1 MRCLR
6 RTVLG
11 LPCQTRWPQEN
22 QGSGRFAAVT
32 EAANDLVRTM
42 SEGGVTTVTLDD
54 GKVNA
59 LSPAMQ
65 AAVHAGLDVAEEA
78 GDAVLLVGREG
89 RFSAGYDLSLS
100 GDPEAFVDQ
109 VRTGFELCERLLA
122 FPDPVVIAATGHAI
136 AGGLFLLLSGDYRLA
151 ADGPYK
157 FTANEV
163 AIGLPIP
170 TAAVE
175 ICRQRLSP
183 AAFARA
189 IPLAEVFGP
198 DDVVAAGI
206 VERVVPADELLPAAL
221 EVAQRL
227 AGLDRNAHQIAKQR
241 TRGQALAAIRAAVEA
256 EFTT

>member
-1 MRCLR
+1 M
-6 RTVLG
+6 
-11 LPCQTRWPQEN
+11 
-22 QGSGRFAAVT
+22 S
-32 EAANDLVRTM
+32 DLVRSA
-42 SEGGVTTVTLDD
+42 SEGGVTAITMDD

-65 AAVHAGLDVAEEA
+65 QALHDALDGAEAA
-78 GDAVLLVGREG
+78 GDVVLLAGRDG

-122 FPDPVVIAATGHAI
+122 FPHPVVIAATGHAI

-170 TAAVE
+170 SAAVE

-198 DDVVAAGI
+198 AAVVPAGI
-206 VERVVPADELLPAAL
+206 VERVVPAAELLPAAH
-221 EVAQRL
+221 EEAGRL

-241 TRGQALAAIRAAVEA
+241 VRAQALAAIRDAVEA

>member
-1 MRCLR
+1 M
-6 RTVLG
+6 
-11 LPCQTRWPQEN
+11 
-22 QGSGRFAAVT
+22 S
-32 EAANDLVRTM
+32 EAAIDLVRTT
-42 SEGGVTTVTLDD
+42 SDGGVTTVTFDD

-65 AAVHAGLDVAEEA
+65 AAIHGGLDVAEAA

-100 GDPEAFVDQ
+100 GDPAAFVDQ
-109 VRTGFELCERLLA
+109 VRTGFELCERVLA
-122 FPDPVVIAATGHAI
+122 FPHPVVMAATGHAI

-198 DDVVAAGI
+198 DDVAAAGI
-206 VERVVPADELLPAAL
+206 VERVVPADELLPAAR
-221 EVAQRL
+221 EVAERL
-227 AGLDRNAHQIAKQR
+227 AGLDRDAHQVAKQR

-256 EFTT
+256 EFTV

>member
-1 MRCLR
+1 MSD
-6 RTVLG
+6 T
-11 LPCQTRWPQEN
+11 
-22 QGSGRFAAVT
+22 
-32 EAANDLVRTM
+32 ANNLVRTT
-42 SEGGVTTVTLDD
+42 SEGGVTSVPVD
-54 GKVNA
+54 GREVNA
-59 LSPAMQ
+59 LAPRMQ
-65 AAVHAGLDVAEEA
+65 AAVHGGLDVAEAA

-100 GDPEAFVDQ
+100 GDPAAFVDQ

-122 FPDPVVIAATGHAI
+122 FPHPVVIAATGHAI

-175 ICRQRLSP
+175 ICRQRLSQ

-189 IPLAEVFGP
+189 IPIAEVFGP

-206 VERVVPADELLPAAL
+206 VERVVPADELLPAAR

-256 EFTT
+256 EFPT

>member
-1 MRCLR
+1 M
-6 RTVLG
+6 
-11 LPCQTRWPQEN
+11 
-22 QGSGRFAAVT
+22 S
-32 EAANDLVRTM
+32 DLVRTAR
-42 SEGGVTTVTLDD
+42 EGGVTTITMDD

-65 AAVHAGLDVAEEA
+65 QALHDGLDVAEAA
-78 GDAVLLVGREG
+78 GDAVLLLGREG

-122 FPDPVVIAATGHAI
+122 FPHPVVIAATGHAI

-151 ADGPYK
+151 AGGPYK

-183 AAFARA
+183 SAFARA

-198 DDVVAAGI
+198 DDIVAAGI
-206 VERVVPADELLPAAL
+206 VERVVPAEDLAAAAG
-221 EVAQRL
+221 EVAGRL
-227 AGLDRNAHQIAKQR
+227 CSLDRNAHQIAKQR
-241 TRGQALAAIRAAVEA
+241 TRGQALTAIRAAVEA

>member
-1 MRCLR
+1 MSD
-6 RTVLG
+6 T
-11 LPCQTRWPQEN
+11 
-22 QGSGRFAAVT
+22 
-32 EAANDLVRTM
+32 ANNLVRTT

-59 LSPAMQ
+59 LSPTMQ
-65 AAVHAGLDVAEEA
+65 AAVHGGLDVAEAA

-100 GDPEAFVDQ
+100 GDPAAFVDQ

-122 FPDPVVIAATGHAI
+122 FPHPVVIAATGHAI
-136 AGGLFLLLSGDYRLA
+136 AGGRFLLLSA

-175 ICRQRLSP
+175 ICRQRLSQ

-189 IPLAEVFGP
+189 IPIAEVFGP

-206 VERVVPADELLPAAL
+206 VERVVPADELLPAAR

-256 EFTT
+256 EFPT

>member
-1 MRCLR
+1 M
-6 RTVLG
+6 
-11 LPCQTRWPQEN
+11 
-22 QGSGRFAAVT
+22 S
-32 EAANDLVRTM
+32 EAASDLVRTT
-42 SEGGVTTVTLDD
+42 SEGGVTTITLDD

-65 AAVHAGLDVAEEA
+65 AAVHGGLDGAEAA
-78 GDAVLLVGREG
+78 GDAVVIAGREG

-100 GDPEAFVDQ
+100 GDPAAFVDQ
-109 VRTGFELCERLLA
+109 VRTGFELCERVLS
-122 FPDPVVIAATGHAI
+122 FPHPVVIAATGHAI
-136 AGGLFLLLSGDYRLA
+136 AGGFFLLLCGDYRLA
-151 ADGPYK
+151 ADGPFK

-189 IPLAEVFGP
+189 IPIAEVFTAE
-198 DDVVAAGI
+198 DVVAAGV

-221 EVAQRL
+221 AVAESY
-227 AGLDRNAHQIAKQR
+227 AGYDRSAHQIAKQR

-256 EFTT
+256 EFST

>member
-1 MRCLR
+1 M
-6 RTVLG
+6 
-11 LPCQTRWPQEN
+11 
-22 QGSGRFAAVT
+22 S
-32 EAANDLVRTM
+32 DLVRTA
-42 SEGGVTTVTLDD
+42 SEGGVTTITMDD

-65 AAVHAGLDVAEEA
+65 QALHDGLDGAEAA
-78 GDAVLLVGREG
+78 GDAVLIAGRAG

-100 GDPEAFVDQ
+100 GDPEAFVNQ
-109 VRTGFELCERLLA
+109 VKTGFELCERLLG
-122 FPDPVVIAATGHAI
+122 FPHPVVIAATGHTI

-151 ADGPYK
+151 ADGPFK

-206 VERVVPADELLPAAL
+206 VERVVPADDLMTAARD
-221 EVAQRL
+221 VATHL
-227 AGLDRNAHQIAKQR
+227 AGLDRSAHQIAKQR
-241 TRGQALAAIRAAVEA
+241 VRGQALAAIRAAVEA

>member
-1 MRCLR
+1 M
-6 RTVLG
+6 
-11 LPCQTRWPQEN
+11 
-22 QGSGRFAAVT
+22 S
-32 EAANDLVRTM
+32 EAASDLVRTT
-42 SEGGVTTVTLDD
+42 SEGGVTTLTVDD

-65 AAVHAGLDVAEEA
+65 AAIHGGLDVAEGA

-100 GDPEAFVDQ
+100 GDPAAFVDQ

-122 FPDPVVIAATGHAI
+122 FPHPVVIAATGHAI

-198 DDVVAAGI
+198 EDVVAAGI
-206 VERVVPADELLPAAL
+206 VERVVPADELVPTAR
-221 EVAQRL
+221 EVTERL
-227 AGLDRNAHQIAKQR
+227 AGLDRSAHQIAKRR

-256 EFTT
+256 EFPT